1 LEDRQPSLA
10 TPIQKQGLATLNQ
23 VTLAL
28 LDAMNQMNMQMG
40 AGNMENVLDQLQQLV
55 QNQEKL
61 NQMAQQLSQQM
72 RQRGQLPGDQQMLD
86 RMAYEQQLIREAT
99 ERLAEMAEK
108 MSQLLGDLKGIS
120 EEMKAVES
128 KLRKQNLSQE
138 VLDKQ
143 KRILTRMLE
152 STKSLQKRES
162 SKKRKGEV
170 AKAIATKPLTPPLD
184 PSLLK
189 KVEETQLGLRSGRF
203 QQIPVQYRQQLEDY
217 FRVLSQQPSPKNQ

>member
-1 LEDRQPSLA
+1 
-10 TPIQKQGLATLNQ
+10 
-23 VTLAL
+23 
-28 LDAMNQMNMQMG
+28 
-40 AGNMENVLDQLQQLV
+40 MENMLEQLQQLA

-152 STKSLQKRES
+152 STKSLQKRKS

-170 AKAIATKPLTPPLD
+170 AKAIATKPLTPLLD